1 VNLPPDHPDRLAL
14 NDEVHARPPDPL
26 IAPSRLSYLAMLS
39 EWKQADAELLHVGDL
54 AARFGAPP
62 PEPGATHYS
71 ASMGGFRL
79 KWERHT
85 EFARYTVAVDG
96 VSDDPFSET
105 AIGELPSDWVSAI
118 PGQVMVATHVAL
130 SPAGDGRP
138 DYESIAKRLFTG
150 NALIGGEVAGGAA
163 IAVTDFRIHAGG
175 FGRLLVRDRGLTPRQ
190 AGRTVQRLLE
200 IDTYRIMALLALP
213 VARRLTPF
221 LTERERELA
230 DVTALLARDADVDEA
245 ALFERLTRL
254 EAQIESCQSDSDYR
268 FGAAAAYY
276 GLVQQRIAELR
287 ELRIQGLQTLQEFTQ
302 RRLSP
307 AMNTCKAVAGRQ
319 ESLSSRVARATQ
331 MLSTRVDLAR
341 ERQNQAVLE
350 SMNRRAKLQ
359 LRLQE
364 TVEGLS
370 VAAITYYVVGLV
382 GYAAKAL
389 AAVGVPLRADLVMGV
404 SIPVV
409 AVAIALGLRKIRKT
423 VARAAEP

>member
-1 VNLPPDHPDRLAL
+1 MSLPPDHPDRLAL

-26 IAPSRLSYLAMLS
+26 LAPSRLSYLAMLS
-39 EWKQADAELLHVGDL
+39 DWTQADVELRHVGEL
-54 AARFGAPP
+54 ATRFDVPA
-62 PEPGATHYS
+62 PEPGAKHYS
-71 ASMGGFRL
+71 ARMGGFRL

-85 EFARYTVAVDG
+85 EFTRYTFIADG
-96 VSDDPFSET
+96 VSEDPFAET
-105 AIGELPSDWVSAI
+105 AIGKLPSDWVSTI
-118 PGQVMVATHVAL
+118 PGQVMVSTHVAL
-130 SPAGDGRP
+130 LPAVDDALDP
-138 DYESIAKRLFTG
+138 EAIARRLFAG

-163 IAVTDFRIHAGG
+163 VAFTDFRIHADG
-175 FGRLLVRDRGLTPRQ
+175 FGRVLLQDRSLTPRQ

-221 LTERERELA
+221 LSERERELA
-230 DVTALLARDADVDEA
+230 DVTALLARGANVDEA
-245 ALFERLTRL
+245 ELFERLTRL

-276 GLVQQRIAELR
+276 ELVQQRIVELR
-287 ELRIQGLQTLQEFTQ
+287 EQRIQGLQTLQEFTE

-307 AMNTCKAVAGRQ
+307 AMNTCKAVAARQ

-389 AAVGVPLRADLVMGV
+389 ASVGVPVRPEVAMGV

-409 AVAIALGLRKIRKT
+409 AVAIALGVRKIRKS
-423 VARAAEP
+423 VAQAAKS